1 MVSIKRNLGLFFIRS
16 LVFVSF
22 MGLCCAA
29 YAAVCT
35 GSQVACCKGTTMSCC
50 PHPGYDS
57 NGVELSYDL
66 RACMTLTPILPDDP
80 IIIGPID
87 PIETCTSGAVQ
98 YKPSGTCGTSSRTCC
113 SSGSWSGWDAACPKT
128 CDGTKPITSRSC
140 GTNGT
145 QTRSVTCDTSTGK
158 WVEGAWGTCKEQV
171 CTPGEVGP
179 CPTNCYQRRTCNAD
193 GTAWSSCACE
203 NNDEIWRITMTYQ
216 NVTQSSNTC
225 EAHCCC
231 SGDTPVSNVY
241 NKYLGKNLGTGC
253 LGENGTYEYYC
264 ACQEKGSSS
273 PSSGYTGTQSQCLR

>member
-1 MVSIKRNLGLFFIRS
+1 MVSLKTIFKCYKVFFVLTSFFI
-16 LVFVSF
+16 LGGTLQSF
-22 MGLCCAA
+22 
-29 YAAVCT
+29 AAVDLTTVLCRD
-35 GSQVACCKGTTMSCC
+35 GYKKCCVDGVLTCVDEDDTNYKYCLTTC
-50 PHPGYDS
+50 G
-57 NGVELSYDL
+57 NN
-66 RACMTLTPILPDDP
+66 
-80 IIIGPID
+80 IIID

-145 QTRSVTCDTSTGK
+145 QPRSVTCNTSTGE
-158 WVEGAWGTCKEQV
+158 WVEGAWGTCEEQV
-171 CTPGEVGP
+171 CTPGEVEP

-241 NKYLGKNLGTGC
+241 NKYLGKNVGTGC
-253 LGENGTYEYYC
+253 LGEDGTYEYYC

>member
-1 MVSIKRNLGLFFIRS
+1 MVSLKTIFKCYKVFFVLTSFFI
-16 LVFVSF
+16 LGGTLQSF
-22 MGLCCAA
+22 
-29 YAAVCT
+29 AAVDLTTVLCRD
-35 GSQVACCKGTTMSCC
+35 GYKKCCVDGVLTCVDEDDTNYKYCLTTC
-50 PHPGYDS
+50 G
-57 NGVELSYDL
+57 NN
-66 RACMTLTPILPDDP
+66 
-80 IIIGPID
+80 IIID

-145 QTRSVTCDTSTGK
+145 QSRSVTCNTSTGE
-158 WVEGAWGTCKEQV
+158 WVEGAWGTCEEQV
-171 CTPGEVGP
+171 CTPGEVEP

-241 NKYLGKNLGTGC
+241 NKNLGKNLGTGC